1 MQEALRFR
9 SLDAEPVKRAD
20 YTEQVRQLRPV
31 TDAPRRGLSL
41 TIRGL
46 RKSFG
51 DNEVLRGIDLHI
63 PAGQS
68 VAIVGRSGCG
78 KSTLLRLIAG
88 LETATAGTISLGEDA
103 RPEDV
108 RVMFQE
114 PRLLP
119 WARVLSNVE
128 VGLGRE
134 RHSPDAQARAERAL
148 GEVGLADK
156 RTQWPAVLS
165 GGQKQR
171 VALARALVIE
181 PPLLMFDEPLSN
193 LDAKLRIDM
202 RVEIR
207 QLQRANRTTAV
218 YVTHDQEEAFSIS
231 DRVAIMNAGRIM
243 QFDTPETL
251 YQRPANAFVARF
263 VGFENLI
270 PMKVVARDGESVR
283 AEAAG
288 GAKLTLSRERF
299 GEIPDSFLFAA
310 RADGLNVTPGG
321 GEGVPATTGLRTYLG
336 RAYQSQC
343 DTAAGPIVANGA
355 LSQPLEPGSAATLVP
370 VPDQCCVLKAE

>member
-1 MQEALRFR
+1 MQEALRILSSDAQLVALPDIVEQARQVQR
-9 SLDAEPVKRAD
+9 SPDGRSP
-20 YTEQVRQLRPV
+20 
-31 TDAPRRGLSL
+31 GLPL

-46 RKSFG
+46 RKCFG

-134 RHSPDAQARAERAL
+134 RNSPDAQARAESAL
-148 GEVGLADK
+148 VEVGLADK
-156 RTQWPAVLS
+156 RSQWPAVLS

-171 VALARALVIE
+171 VALARALVSQ
-181 PPLLMFDEPLSN
+181 PRVLAFDEPLGA
-193 LDAKLRIDM
+193 LDALTRISM
-202 RVEIR
+202 QRLLERVWHD
-207 QLQRANRTTAV
+207 QGFTAIL
-218 YVTHDQEEAFSIS
+218 VTHDVAEAVALA
-231 DRVAIMNAGRIM
+231 DRVLVIEDGRIA
-243 QFDTPETL
+243 QDFSVDVPRPRQRGSVELAALEGAILKNLLEGTDDTSDL
-251 YQRPANAFVARF
+251 
-263 VGFENLI
+263 
-270 PMKVVARDGESVR
+270 
-283 AEAAG
+283 
-288 GAKLTLSRERF
+288 
-299 GEIPDSFLFAA
+299 
-310 RADGLNVTPGG
+310 
-321 GEGVPATTGLRTYLG
+321 
-336 RAYQSQC
+336 
-343 DTAAGPIVANGA
+343 
-355 LSQPLEPGSAATLVP
+355 
-370 VPDQCCVLKAE
+370 

>member
-9 SLDAEPVKRAD
+9 SLEAEPVERAD
-20 YTEQVRQLRPV
+20 FVEQARQARRGPE
-31 TDAPRRGLSL
+31 APSRGLSL

-88 LETATAGTISLGEDA
+88 LETITSGTISLGEDA

-134 RHSPDAQARAERAL
+134 RHSPDAQARAESAL
-148 GEVGLADK
+148 VEVGLAEK
-156 RTQWPAVLS
+156 RTQWPAVLAGWQKHS
-165 GGQKQR
+165 G
-171 VALARALVIE
+171 APAR
-181 PPLLMFDEPLSN
+181 
-193 LDAKLRIDM
+193 
-202 RVEIR
+202 
-207 QLQRANRTTAV
+207 
-218 YVTHDQEEAFSIS
+218 
-231 DRVAIMNAGRIM
+231 
-243 QFDTPETL
+243 
-251 YQRPANAFVARF
+251 
-263 VGFENLI
+263 
-270 PMKVVARDGESVR
+270 
-283 AEAAG
+283 
-288 GAKLTLSRERF
+288 
-299 GEIPDSFLFAA
+299 
-310 RADGLNVTPGG
+310 
-321 GEGVPATTGLRTYLG
+321 
-336 RAYQSQC
+336 
-343 DTAAGPIVANGA
+343 GP
-355 LSQPLEPGSAATLVP
+355 
-370 VPDQCCVLKAE
+370 